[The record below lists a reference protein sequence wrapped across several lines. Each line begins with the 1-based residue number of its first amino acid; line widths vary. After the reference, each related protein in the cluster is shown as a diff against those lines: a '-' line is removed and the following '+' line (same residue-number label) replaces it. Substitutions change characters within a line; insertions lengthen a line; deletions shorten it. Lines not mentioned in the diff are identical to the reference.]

1 MSARDGAGADALA
14 RPAKLPEPIT
24 GQEAVDSLVGL
35 LDLTLVEPDTYEGTS
50 PDLSLQRVFGGQ
62 VAGQAMVAAV
72 RTVPDERPVN
82 SLHAYFLR
90 PGDPRVPIRYEVD
103 RIRDG
108 VSFTTRRVVA
118 KQVRANGSQEAIF
131 QLSASFQRP
140 ETPFIE
146 HSLAMPNGPSPE
158 ELPDFGEVI
167 APVADKVGPFARIP
181 RPIDRRYRTSP
192 FASPR
197 GPSAGAQPLSQA
209 PEESAADAD
218 GYVWMRADGRLP
230 EDPAIHVCV
239 LTYAS
244 DISLLEAGARR
255 AGISFAD
262 HEVMPASLDHAM
274 WFHRPFRADEWF
286 LYTSDSPSA
295 SGGRALCM
303 GQIWSQDGAH
313 IATVVQEGLIR
324 RRRNS

>member
-1 MSARDGAGADALA
+1 MSTGGQPKSSAVEDGSPLGA
-14 RPAKLPEPIT
+14 IT
-24 GQEAVDSLVGL
+24 GQQAVDSMVAV
-35 LDLTLVEPDTYEGTS
+35 LDLTAVGEDVFEGTS

-62 VAGQAMVAAV
+62 VAGQALVAAV
-72 RTVPDERPVN
+72 RTVPGDRPVN

-90 PGDPRVPIRYEVD
+90 PGDPQLPIRYEVD

-108 VSFTTRRVVA
+108 YSFTTRRVVA
-118 KQVRANGSQEAIF
+118 KQVRKNGSQEAIF

-146 HSLAMPNGPSPE
+146 HSLPMPQGPGPE
-158 ELPDFGEVI
+158 ELADFGELI
-167 APVADKVGPFARIP
+167 APVADLIGQFARIP
-181 RPIDRRYRTSP
+181 RPIDRRYRSSP
-192 FASPR
+192 WEPDRVA
-197 GPSAGAQPLSQA
+197 
-209 PEESAADAD
+209 ESESVE

-230 EDPAIHVCV
+230 DDPAIHVCV

-262 HEVMPASLDHAM
+262 PDVMPASLDHAM

-286 LYTSDSPSA
+286 LYSSESPSA
-295 SGGRALCM
+295 SGGRALCT
-303 GQIWSQDGAH
+303 GQIWSQDGSH

-324 RRRNS
+324 RRRSG

>member
-1 MSARDGAGADALA
+1 MSAREEGTSSAGEGT
-14 RPAKLPEPIT
+14 PSSPGPIT
-24 GQEAVDSLVGL
+24 GQEAVDSLVEL
-35 LDLTLVEPDTYEGTS
+35 LDLSLIEQDVYEGTS
-50 PDLSLQRVFGGQ
+50 PDVSLQRVFGGQ

-72 RTVPDERPVN
+72 RTVPEERPVN

-118 KQVRANGSQEAIF
+118 KQVPSIGSPEAIF

-146 HSLAMPNGPSPE
+146 HSLPMPRGPGPD
-158 ELPDFGEVI
+158 ELPDFAELV
-167 APVADKVGPFARIP
+167 APVADKIGHFARIP
-181 RPIDRRYRTSP
+181 RPIDRRYRSSP
-192 FASPR
+192 WQRSN
-197 GPSAGAQPLSQA
+197 SAEP
-209 PEESAADAD
+209 DATD
-218 GYVWMRADGRLP
+218 GYVWMRADGQLP
-230 EDPAIHVCV
+230 ADPAIHVCV

-262 HEVMPASLDHAM
+262 PDVMPASLDHAM

-295 SGGRALCM
+295 SGGRALCT
-303 GQIWSQDGAH
+303 GQIWSQDGSH

-324 RRRNS
+324 RRRPG

>member
-1 MSARDGAGADALA
+1 MPPPEQATSSMAAGTQ
-14 RPAKLPEPIT
+14 PPGPVT
-24 GQEAVDSLVGL
+24 GQAAVDSLVEL
-35 LDLTLVEPDTYEGTS
+35 LDLSLVGEDVYEGTS
-50 PDLSLQRVFGGQ
+50 PDVSLQRVFGGQ

-72 RTVPDERPVN
+72 RTVPEERPVN

-108 VSFTTRRVVA
+108 LSFTTRRVVA
-118 KQVRANGSQEAIF
+118 KQLRGNGSQEAIF

-140 ETPFIE
+140 EPPFIE
-146 HSLAMPNGPSPE
+146 HSLPMPVGPGPA
-158 ELPDFGEVI
+158 ELPDFAELV
-167 APVADKVGPFARIP
+167 APVAEWIGHFARIP

-192 FASPR
+192 WQR
-197 GPSAGAQPLSQA
+197 DQSAEP
-209 PEESAADAD
+209 DDTD
-218 GYVWMRADGRLP
+218 GYVWMRADGQLP
-230 EDPAIHVCV
+230 ADPAIHVCV

-262 HEVMPASLDHAM
+262 PDVLPASLDHAM
-274 WFHRPFRADEWF
+274 WFHRPFRADQWF

-295 SGGRALCM
+295 SGGRALCT
-303 GQIWSQDGAH
+303 GQIWAEDGSH

-324 RRRNS
+324 RRRAS